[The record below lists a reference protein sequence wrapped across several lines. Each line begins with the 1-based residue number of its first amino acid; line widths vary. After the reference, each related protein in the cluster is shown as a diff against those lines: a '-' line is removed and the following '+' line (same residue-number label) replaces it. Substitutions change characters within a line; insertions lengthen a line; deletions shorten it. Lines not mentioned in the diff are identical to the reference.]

1 MNGHTRKGRA
11 APDAAAPGPAGTQEG
26 TQAGPIRW
34 RSPRRGHPSA
44 GFTLV
49 ELLIAAVIATILMG
63 AVYQILVTNQ
73 RISGVQR
80 EQVVAHQTVRAGID
94 LLAQE
99 LREVSA
105 SGGDLLVLGGDSVAF
120 RAFRAHGVV
129 CAIGADGPSSIRV
142 MPLGRP
148 FVNEEQ
154 IYVFADD
161 DPETA
166 VDDAWFRSTVQD
178 AGTLG
183 AVTCGSDNREAQGIM
198 PGLSAAQL
206 LRVRPGAIVR
216 SWERV
221 RYGLVVRDGESFL
234 MRQVQGQAAAPLVGP
249 LAPGVGLVFEYLDA
263 VGNETAA
270 AAQVARVQITLRT
283 VSEERTE
290 AGQQVADSLTT
301 SVFLRN

>member
-1 MNGHTRKGRA
+1 MGRA
-11 APDAAAPGPAGTQEG
+11 TPGPRETGE
-26 TQAGPIRW
+26 GPIRR
-34 RSPRRGHPSA
+34 RSPRPGHRSA

-49 ELLIAAVIATILMG
+49 ELLVAAVIGTVLMG
-63 AVYQILVTNQ
+63 AVYQVLVTNQ
-73 RISGVQR
+73 RVSGVQR
-80 EQVVAHQTVRAGID
+80 EQVVAHQTVRAGLD

-105 SGGDLLVLGGDSVAF
+105 SGGDLLALGGDSVAF

-129 CAIGADGPSSIRV
+129 CAVSSDGSSSIRV

-148 FVNEEQ
+148 FVDEEQ
-154 IYVFADD
+154 LYVFADD

-166 VDDAWFRSTVQD
+166 VDDAWFSSIVQN

-183 AVTCGSDNREAQGIM
+183 AVTCGADNSPAQQIM

-221 RYGLVVRDGESFL
+221 RYGLEVRNGESFL
-234 MRQVQGQAAAPLVGP
+234 MRQVQGQTSAPLVGP
-249 LAPGVGLVFEYLDA
+249 IDPGVGLVFDYLDA
-263 VGNETAA
+263 SGNETAA

-283 VSEERTE
+283 VSEARTE
-290 AGQQVADSLTT
+290 AGQQARQQVRDSLTT

>member
-1 MNGHTRKGRA
+1 MNGHACHDRTCSRDAASGPVGTGKAPICSRA
-11 APDAAAPGPAGTQEG
+11 ARPGHG
-26 TQAGPIRW
+26 
-34 RSPRRGHPSA
+34 SA

-49 ELLIAAVIATILMG
+49 ELLVAALIGTILMG
-63 AVYQILVTNQ
+63 AVYQVLVSNQ
-73 RISGVQR
+73 RVSGVQR
-80 EQVVAHQTVRAGID
+80 EQVIAHQTVRAGID

-129 CAIGADGPSSIRV
+129 CAVSADGAPSLRV

-148 FVNEEQ
+148 FEDEERL
-154 IYVFADD
+154 YVFADD

-166 VDDAWFRSTVQD
+166 ADDAWFSSIAQN

-183 AVTCGSDNREAQGIM
+183 AVTCGTDNRPAQRIM
-198 PGLSAAQL
+198 PGLSATQL

-221 RYGLVVRDGESFL
+221 RYGLEVRNGESFL
-234 MRQVQGQAAAPLVGP
+234 MRQVQGEPAAPLVGP
-249 LAPGVGLVFEYLDA
+249 LQPGTGLTFEYLDA
-263 VGNETAA
+263 DGNTTAT

-283 VSEERTE
+283 ISGAWTE
-290 AGQQVADSLTT
+290 AGQQVVDSLTT

>member
-1 MNGHTRKGRA
+1 
-11 APDAAAPGPAGTQEG
+11 
-26 TQAGPIRW
+26 
-34 RSPRRGHPSA
+34 
-44 GFTLV
+44 V
-49 ELLIAAVIATILMG
+49 ELLVAAVIGTVLMG
-63 AVYQILVTNQ
+63 AVYQVLVSNQ

-80 EQVVAHQTVRAGID
+80 EQVVAHQTVRAGLD

-129 CAIGADGPSSIRV
+129 CAVAADGATSIRV

-148 FVNEEQ
+148 FADEEQ
-154 IYVFADD
+154 LYVFADD

-166 VDDAWFRSTVQD
+166 VDDAWFSSITQS

-183 AVTCGSDNREAQGIM
+183 AVTCGADNRAAQRIM
-198 PGLSAAQL
+198 PGLSATQL
-206 LRVRPGAIVR
+206 LRVRPGATVR

-221 RYGLVVRDGESFL
+221 RYGMVVRNGESFL

-249 LAPGVGLVFEYLDA
+249 LEPGVGLVFDYLDA
-263 VGNETAA
+263 IGNETAA

-283 VSEERTE
+283 MSEARTE
-290 AGQQVADSLTT
+290 AGQQVRDSLTT

>member
-1 MNGHTRKGRA
+1 MNGHGCNDGTGGRN
-11 APDAAAPGPAGTQEG
+11 AAPGSVGPGEG
-26 TQAGPIRW
+26 PVRW
-34 RSPRRGHPSA
+34 RAPRPGHGSA

-49 ELLIAAVIATILMG
+49 ELLVSALIATILMG
-63 AVYQILVTNQ
+63 AVYQVLVTNQ
-73 RISGVQR
+73 RVSGVQR

-129 CAIGADGPSSIRV
+129 CAVAADGSPSIRV
-142 MPLGRP
+142 MPLARP
-148 FVNEEQ
+148 FEDEERL
-154 IYVFADD
+154 YVFADD
-161 DPETA
+161 DPETTA
-166 VDDAWFRSTVQD
+166 DDAWFSSTTQN

-183 AVTCGSDNREAQGIM
+183 AVTCGTDNRPAQRIM

-221 RYGLVVRDGESFL
+221 RYGLEVRNGESFL
-234 MRQVQGQAAAPLVGP
+234 MRQVQGETAAPLVGP
-249 LAPGVGLVFEYLDA
+249 LQPGTGLTFEYLDA
-263 VGNETAA
+263 NGNTTAT

-283 VSEERTE
+283 VSEARTE

>member
-1 MNGHTRKGRA
+1 MNGRKGMGCA
-11 APDAAAPGPAGTQEG
+11 TPGPRETGE
-26 TQAGPIRW
+26 GPIRW
-34 RSPRRGHPSA
+34 RSPRPGHRSA

-49 ELLIAAVIATILMG
+49 ELLVAAVIGTVLMG
-63 AVYQILVTNQ
+63 AVYQVLVSNQ

-80 EQVVAHQTVRAGID
+80 EQVVAHQTVRAGLD

-129 CAIGADGPSSIRV
+129 CAVAADGATSIRV

-148 FVNEEQ
+148 FADEEQ
-154 IYVFADD
+154 LYVFADD

-166 VDDAWFRSTVQD
+166 VDDAWFSSITQS

-183 AVTCGSDNREAQGIM
+183 AVTCGADNRAAQRIM
-198 PGLSAAQL
+198 PGLSATQL
-206 LRVRPGAIVR
+206 LRVRPGATVR

-221 RYGLVVRDGESFL
+221 RYGMVVRNGESFL

-249 LAPGVGLVFEYLDA
+249 LEPGVGLVFDYLDA
-263 VGNETAA
+263 IGNETAA

-283 VSEERTE
+283 MSEARTE
-290 AGQQVADSLTT
+290 AGQQVRDSLTT